1 MNIVTFTHI
10 QIRFQNL
17 FPSRHELPFMECRS
31 LTPLLLLLLLCS
43 GILVPAFAIDS
54 QEIKA
59 KEEAPGPVYIVP
71 DLLQV
76 QSKAT
81 WGSQDWKNYGDK
93 LVHDANMQD
102 LVNDPGSSGFG
113 AGALSIVGSSDPTGM
128 RLNALKAYE
137 QGLKSTDPTKP
148 DTTAADL
155 WNSKALVYQK
165 LDANNRAL
173 EALDKSLQ
181 SSPSKDINYVGKLEN
196 KAAIQKSLGMTAEA
210 KRTEE
215 EAKTLEDKI
224 SRQSGGRPMPLSL
237 AVIVMGVLGAVTL
250 ITLRRRRSSPE

>member
-1 MNIVTFTHI
+1 MNS
-10 QIRFQNL
+10 L
-17 FPSRHELPFMECRS
+17 FMECRS
-31 LTPLLLLLLLCS
+31 LTPLLLLLLCS
-43 GILVPAFAIDS
+43 GILVPAFAIDP
-54 QEIKA
+54 QEITA
-59 KEEAPGPVYIVP
+59 KEAAPALVYVVP

-81 WGSQDWKNYGDK
+81 WGPQDWKNYGDK

-113 AGALSIVGSSDPTGM
+113 AGALSIVGSSDPTEM
-128 RLNALKAYE
+128 RLNALKAYD
-137 QGLKSTDPTKP
+137 QGLKSTDPTIP
-148 DTTAADL
+148 DTTVADL
-155 WNSKALVYQK
+155 WNKKALVYQK
-165 LDANNRAL
+165 LDANNLAL

-215 EAKTLEDKI
+215 EARVLEEKI
-224 SRQSGGRPMPLSL
+224 NRQRGGKETAPLSF
-237 AVIVMGVLGAVTL
+237 AVMVMGVLGAGMLVF
-250 ITLRRRRSSPE
+250 LRRRRSSPE

>member
-1 MNIVTFTHI
+1 
-10 QIRFQNL
+10 
-17 FPSRHELPFMECRS
+17 MECRS
-31 LTPLLLLLLLCS
+31 LTPLLLLLLCC
-43 GILVPAFAIDS
+43 GMLVPAFAIDP

-59 KEEAPGPVYIVP
+59 KEEAPGPVYVVP

-102 LVNDPGSSGFG
+102 LINDPGSSGFG
-113 AGALSIVGSSDPTGM
+113 AGALSIIGSSDPTEM

-148 DTTAADL
+148 DAMTADF

-165 LDANNRAL
+165 LDANNMAL

-181 SSPSKDINYVGKLEN
+181 ASPSKDMNYVGRLEN
-196 KAAIQKSLGMTAEA
+196 KAAIQKSLGLTAEA

-215 EAKTLEDKI
+215 EARNLEDQI
-224 SRQSGGRPMPLSL
+224 NRQRGGKETAPLSP
-237 AVIVMGVLGAVTL
+237 AVMVMGLLGAVTL
-250 ITLRRRRSSPE
+250 ITLWRRRSSPE